1 MWTIFKYAIYI
12 FIVVGL
18 FYFLHGLFSD
28 DARTGET
35 LQSSA
40 RKITVSAQQMMHEA
54 YDNLMQKT
62 NAETNQLDNELKETI
77 SQVEN

>member
-28 DARTGET
+28 DAKTGET

-40 RKITVSAQQMMHEA
+40 QKITVSAQQMMHEA